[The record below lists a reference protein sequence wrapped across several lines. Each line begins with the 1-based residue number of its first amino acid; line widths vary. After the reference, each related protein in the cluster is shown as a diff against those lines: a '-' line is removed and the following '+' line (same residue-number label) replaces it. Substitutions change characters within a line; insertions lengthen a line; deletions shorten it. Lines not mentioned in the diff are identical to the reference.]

1 MVIPPART
9 GIDNNRRTAVRPI
22 AQTINLTLSAG
33 SFPLLR
39 HKGLAIK
46 LIDAISLLTPPMCRA
61 PIAKSTLVPGCPA
74 ADRGG

>member
-46 LIDAISLLTPPMCRA
+46 LIDAISLLT
-61 PIAKSTLVPGCPA
+61 TLSPA
-74 ADRGG
+74 LYALIEGTSRLIG